1 MDLPGQLPSLLVVL
15 SGHGKMDWFPRI
27 RAGELPDTPYHA
39 IGRLASQ
46 SLRVT
51 YVDEVPTLPKLGI
64 GFLDKLLAR
73 LGALSRSF
81 SMLRYDSVLTSDVSY
96 AACLASLVRRVV
108 GRGPRWFMVA
118 VSASVMARRLQ
129 AEGKTFR
136 LSLLRRCWRSC
147 AGIVCLAGSQSE
159 TFTVAGVLP
168 QKIVTIPLGIDVNS
182 LGSIGLRGK
191 GDDPGDY
198 VLSIGKDLG
207 RDYPFLLQVAAM
219 VPYPLRVV
227 TSEQSLP
234 RTAALPQNVS
244 VEYDLSYAEVGERLA
259 QCRFVVVP
267 LVSDSTVGSDC
278 TGQTVVLQALA
289 AGRAVCVSHMP
300 WLSDY
305 LGAGEYALLPSRDP
319 AAAAQTL
326 VEIWENPT
334 RCSQLAAAGQRAAR
348 EKFSLEAFEIG
359 RAHV

>member
-1 MDLPGQLPSLLVVL
+1 
-15 SGHGKMDWFPRI
+15 
-27 RAGELPDTPYHA
+27 
-39 IGRLASQ
+39 
-46 SLRVT
+46 
-51 YVDEVPTLPKLGI
+51 
-64 GFLDKLLAR
+64 
-73 LGALSRSF
+73 
-81 SMLRYDSVLTSDVSY
+81 
-96 AACLASLVRRVV
+96 
-108 GRGPRWFMVA
+108 MVA

-348 EKFSLEAFEIG
+348 EKFSLEAFVGSLARYLVQQVASRGNEQPPRQRSDQGAVRVIP
-359 RAHV
+359 RRFSDHRVFSDHDLSDIESHAEREHAVIVTTEKDFVKLRETRWANDRFAPSHVYVLRQETTVDDTLGPLIHQALHEKN